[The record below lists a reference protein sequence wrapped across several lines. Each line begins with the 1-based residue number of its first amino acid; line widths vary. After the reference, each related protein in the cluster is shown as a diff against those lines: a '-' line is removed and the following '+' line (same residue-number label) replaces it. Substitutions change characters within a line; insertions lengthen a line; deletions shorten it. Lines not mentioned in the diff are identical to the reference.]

1 LFVAL
6 KSFKR
11 RQVKILK
18 EFALLWFLIFGSVG
32 VEPCAAVFSEALHFR
47 KNVLS
52 FKIVFI

>member
-1 LFVAL
+1 LLVAL

-32 VEPCAAVFSEALHFR
+32 VEPCAAVISEALHFR